1 MNYLNPIF
9 TEKREC
15 QDCYKCVRNCPVKA
29 IKVEGGY
36 ASVVP
41 ELCIVCGHC
50 VEVCPNG
57 AKKVRDDLANARQ
70 LLTLK
75 KPVFVSLAPSFVTE
89 FPGVKPAQMIGTL
102 KKLGFA
108 GVSET
113 ALGAQQVSA
122 QAAALLQKNPSRVLA
137 SSACPTVVAFLQKH
151 RANGAEL
158 LTGLLS
164 PLLTHCKMLR
174 QTFGAEIGIVFI
186 GPCIAKKLEAAQHPE
201 LLDVVLTFEDLRRW
215 LEQEKIAPENFM
227 ATMEDHFVPENSAE
241 GAWYPVDGGMIAGM
255 KSTCAVNDCSLM
267 AFSGIGAIKKA
278 LDGIEEMK
286 PDNGLFLELLACEG
300 GCVNGPKVLR
310 RDATVMK
317 RHRVLR
323 AVAPNG
329 VVFPRSPTMETP
341 TDFHVA
347 PVTVVRYPDSQI
359 REALRNVGKFSPND
373 ELNCGGCGYDTCRE
387 FGIAL
392 LGQKAERAMCV
403 TYMRQ
408 LAFKKANALIQKMP
422 SAVVIVNEAMR
433 VIEFNAAF
441 VNLFSPEKTADGNGK
456 ISIEGIALA
465 EVMPFAS
472 LFHNVLKTGED
483 ILDRDLRFQNTILH
497 ATIFSIEKNCLV
509 GGIIQDITK
518 PAVRKEQVIRKAREV
533 IQKQIATTQQIA
545 YLLGENAA
553 DAEITLNSIIE
564 SFSPP
569 KPDEP
574 KENNDWRKLYR
585 R

>member
-70 LLTLK
+70 LLALRKTVL
-75 KPVFVSLAPSFVTE
+75 VSLAPSFVSE
-89 FPGVKPAQMIGTL
+89 FPGIKPAQIIGAL
-102 KKLGFA
+102 KKLGFE

-122 QAAALLQKNPSRVLA
+122 QTAALLSRSPGRVLV
-137 SSACPTVVAFLQKH
+137 SSACPTVVCYLQKH
-151 RANGAEL
+151 HPSGADL
-158 LTGLLS
+158 LAGLLS

-174 QTFGAEIGIVFI
+174 QHFGPDIGIVFI
-186 GPCIAKKLEAAQHPE
+186 GPCIAKKLEATQHPE

-215 LEQEKIAPENFM
+215 LEQEKVAPEQVLESP
-227 ATMEDHFVPENSAE
+227 EDHFVPERASE

-255 KSTCAVNDCSLM
+255 KSSCSVNDCSLM

-286 PDNGLFLELLACEG
+286 PENGLFLELLACEG
-300 GCVNGPKVLR
+300 GCVNGPKVQR
-310 RDATVMK
+310 RGATVMK

-323 AVAPNG
+323 SMAPPDIALPRPPVVEIPTDYAVAP
-329 VVFPRSPTMETP
+329 VE
-341 TDFHVA
+341 A
-347 PVTVVRYPDSQI
+347 IRYPDSQI
-359 REALRNVGKFSPND
+359 REALRSVGKLSPDD
-373 ELNCGGCGYDTCRE
+373 ELNCGGCGYDSCRE

-392 LGQKAERAMCV
+392 IGQKDGG
-403 TYMRQ
+403 
-408 LAFKKANALIQKMP
+408 ALK
-422 SAVVIVNEAMR
+422 
-433 VIEFNAAF
+433 
-441 VNLFSPEKTADGNGK
+441 
-456 ISIEGIALA
+456 IEGIALA
-465 EVMPFAS
+465 EVMPFAT
-472 LFHNVLKTGED
+472 LFHSVLKTGED

-497 ATIFSIEKNCLV
+497 ATIFSIEKHCLV

-533 IQKQIATTQQIA
+533 IQKQLATTQQIA
-545 YLLGENAA
+545 SLLGENAA
-553 DAEITLNSIIE
+553 ESEITLNSIIE

-569 KPDEP
+569 KPDDP
-574 KENNDWRKLYR
+574 KDTNDWRTLYR
-585 R
+585 H

>member
-70 LLTLK
+70 LLTRK
-75 KPVFVSLAPSFVTE
+75 KSVFVSLAPSFVTE
-89 FPGVKPAQMIGTL
+89 FANVKPAQMIGAL
-102 KKLGFA
+102 KKFGFA

-122 QAAALLQKNPSRVLA
+122 QAAALLKNNPTRVLA
-137 SSACPTVVAFLQKH
+137 SSACPTVVAFLQRH

-174 QTFGAEIGIVFI
+174 QTFGADIGIVFI

-215 LEQEKIAPENFM
+215 LEQEKIAPEKITETAEN
-227 ATMEDHFVPENSAE
+227 HFVPERSAE

-255 KSTCAVNDCSLM
+255 KSACAVNDCSLM

-278 LDGIEEMK
+278 LDGIEEIK

-310 RDATVMK
+310 RDATVLK
-317 RHRVLR
+317 RQRVLR
-323 AVAPNG
+323 SVAPPG
-329 VVFPRSPTMETP
+329 VAFPRPPMIETP
-341 TDFHVA
+341 TDFAVA
-347 PVTVVRYPDSQI
+347 AVVVARFPDSQI
-359 REALRNVGKFSPND
+359 REALRNVGKFSPDD
-373 ELNCGGCGYDTCRE
+373 ELNCGGCGYDSCRE

-392 LGQKAERAMCV
+392 INQKAERAMCV

-408 LAFKKANALIQKMP
+408 LAHKKANALIQKMP

-441 VNLFSPEKTADGNGK
+441 VNLFAPEKTAGGDGAV
-456 ISIEGIALA
+456 SIEGIALA

-497 ATIFSIEKNCLV
+497 AAIFSIEKHGLV
-509 GGIIQDITK
+509 GGILQDITE
-518 PAVRKEQVIRKAREV
+518 PAVQKEQVIRRAREV
-533 IQKQIATTQQIA
+533 IQKQLATTQQIA

-574 KENNDWRKLYR
+574 KENHDWRKLYR
-585 R
+585 C